1 MNGVVPERPAEWF
14 FQNNIDFST
23 VQYNSYTHL
32 KLHFFRFRSKTI
44 DENEIKIK
52 IEPIQIYENSTT
64 PKYGNKRLQGFRPGF
79 GQGNVRDLA
88 GQLKPKALYQKNTS
102 ASPTIKLSC
111 GKTQNDTAVS

>member
-1 MNGVVPERPAEWF
+1 MWNVGV
-14 FQNNIDFST
+14 
-23 VQYNSYTHL
+23 L
-32 KLHFFRFRSKTI
+32 KKKRLVLAKNKSWHV
-44 DENEIKIK
+44 IKIK

-102 ASPTIKLSC
+102 ASPMIKLSC